1 MVSFTD
7 QQLQRDFANF
17 PRFKGGRR
25 EGKFRVGIHFC
36 NKNVNNLALVF
47 NPRLYNTFFFFFFLL
62 IVPKSLFKTSSN
74 VFFSF
79 KLLLFVL
86 DLQDEPKGLSLGG
99 CVIINKSLS
108 LTVGTSRICLHVAH
122 IELRKMQRNSQNLIC
137 ARFTH

>member
-1 MVSFTD
+1 M
-7 QQLQRDFANF
+7 
-17 PRFKGGRR
+17 
-25 EGKFRVGIHFC
+25 
-36 NKNVNNLALVF
+36 
-47 NPRLYNTFFFFFFLL
+47 FFFLL

-122 IELRKMQRNSQNLIC
+122 IELRKNATQLAKFYLCVFHTLKHPVRCMYLFRLSD
-137 ARFTH
+137 

>member
-1 MVSFTD
+1 MLIICLLFSIPAFTT
-7 QQLQRDFANF
+7 
-17 PRFKGGRR
+17 PSK
-25 EGKFRVGIHFC
+25 C
-36 NKNVNNLALVF
+36 
-47 NPRLYNTFFFFFFLL
+47 FFFLL

-99 CVIINKSLS
+99 FVIINKSLS

-122 IELRKMQRNSQNLIC
+122 IELRKMQRNSQNLIF

>member
-36 NKNVNNLALVF
+36 NKNVNNLSLVSIPAF
-47 NPRLYNTFFFFFFLL
+47 TTPFFFFFFLL

-137 ARFTH
+137 ACFTH

>member
-1 MVSFTD
+1 MFSIPAFTT
-7 QQLQRDFANF
+7 
-17 PRFKGGRR
+17 PSK
-25 EGKFRVGIHFC
+25 C
-36 NKNVNNLALVF
+36 
-47 NPRLYNTFFFFFFLL
+47 FFFYLL
-62 IVPKSLFKTSSN
+62 YRSLFLKQ
-74 VFFSF
+74 VVIFFFSF

>member
-1 MVSFTD
+1 MQTFPVSKED
-7 QQLQRDFANF
+7 
-17 PRFKGGRR
+17 
-25 EGKFRVGIHFC
+25 EGKVSSVLGYIFAIKMLIICLLFSIPAFTTPSKC
-36 NKNVNNLALVF
+36 
-47 NPRLYNTFFFFFFLL
+47 FFFLL

-137 ARFTH
+137 TRFTH